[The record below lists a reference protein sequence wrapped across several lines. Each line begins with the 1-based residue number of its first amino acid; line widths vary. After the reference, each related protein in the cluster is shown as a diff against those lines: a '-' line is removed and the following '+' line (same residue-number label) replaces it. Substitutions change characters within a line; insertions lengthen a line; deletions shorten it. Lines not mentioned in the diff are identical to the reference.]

1 MQQLASHGLF
11 NVMVEAEG
19 DTWIDD
25 HHTNEDIGGPA
36 PCLSCLSI
44 YLLPLLPLGCKSMFA
59 GSFQQL
65 TCKLWALAGPWQAC
79 LS

>member
-25 HHTNEDIGGPA
+25 HHTNEDIGG
-36 PCLSCLSI
+36 LSFHFQSHGILMVHSLQLHFFSTSNCTWHLSWNE
-44 YLLPLLPLGCKSMFA
+44 A
-59 GSFQQL
+59 
-65 TCKLWALAGPWQAC
+65 
-79 LS
+79 

>member
-25 HHTNEDIGGPA
+25 HHTNEDIGMT
-36 PCLSCLSI
+36 CSK
-44 YLLPLLPLGCKSMFA
+44 YLRNHCA
-59 GSFQQL
+59 ACYL
-65 TCKLWALAGPWQAC
+65 TSLFPH
-79 LS
+79 SE